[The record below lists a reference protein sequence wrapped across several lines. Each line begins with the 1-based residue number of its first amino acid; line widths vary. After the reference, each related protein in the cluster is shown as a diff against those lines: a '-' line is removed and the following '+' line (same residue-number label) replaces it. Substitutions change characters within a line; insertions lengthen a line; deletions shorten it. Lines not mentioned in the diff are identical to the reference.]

1 MDLIVYVIEKIQTAK
16 NVVWQMSKKPRFRK
30 HFDSQHAK
38 VTQALLKSG
47 GQYFDHLFQWLW
59 GKFSWK
65 MYFFLITEVL
75 GRFFEKLTADDK
87 YSLLNR

>member
-1 MDLIVYVIEKIQTAK
+1 MQLSKKQKTFSISNFQHFEKTMDLIVYVIEKIQTAK

-59 GKFSWK
+59 GKFS
-65 MYFFLITEVL
+65 
-75 GRFFEKLTADDK
+75 
-87 YSLLNR
+87 